1 MVAFMLAGQV
11 IEGSC
16 VSFTFTVKLQVAV
29 LPDVSVAVTVTVVVP
44 FGNVEPD
51 GGLATTVTPGQLSD
65 PLTLKVTTLE
75 HCPAVVVVT
84 IFAGQ
89 VTVGA
94 CVSLI
99 VTVNEQLPVLPLASV
114 TVQLTVVV
122 PFEKVEPDAGLHTG
136 EPTPGQLSLTAGA
149 G

>member
-1 MVAFMLAGQV
+1 MVAVMLAGQV
-11 IEGSC
+11 IVGGC
-16 VSFTFTVKLQVAV
+16 VSLTFTVKLQVAV
-29 LPDVSVAVTVTVVVP
+29 LPEASVAVTVTVVVP
-44 FGNVEPD
+44 FGNAVPD

-65 PLTLKVTTLE
+65 AVTLKVTTFE
-75 HCPAVVVVT
+75 HCPVVVVVT

-99 VTVNEQLPVLPLASV
+99 FTVNEQLAELPCASV
-114 TVQLTVVV
+114 TEQFTVVV
-122 PFEKVEPDAGLHTG
+122 PFGKVEPEGGIQVAA
-136 EPTPGQLSLTAGA
+136 PTPGQLSLTVGA